1 MLQLPALPDTFKTA
15 ALALPDKVKNI
26 VAHLTN
32 IQDALTFLQHRP
44 YKLRGLF
51 LDVSP
56 CFPTNGARLASET
69 WCHAM
74 ARELL
79 QFR

>member
-32 IQDALTFLQHRP
+32 IQDALTFLQHRL
-44 YKLRGLF
+44 YKLRGVF

-56 CFPTNGARLASET
+56 
-69 WCHAM
+69 
-74 ARELL
+74 
-79 QFR
+79 